1 MGRRWPVGPGSFY
14 KNLIYNF
21 IFNQN
26 LICIENL
33 ICKVLKGPG
42 GYAAGSFLYYAG
54 EILNNIL
61 TNAKACDLIELTV

>member
-1 MGRRWPVGPGSFY
+1 MRR
-14 KNLIYNF
+14 I
-21 IFNQN
+21 IMRR
-26 LICIENL
+26 II

-61 TNAKACDLIELTV
+61 TNAKVCGLIELAV